1 MREYAQST
9 VYVRKVIDKKMM
21 IKESAPEFSVS
32 GSNVEDERE
41 EPKIDGEKD
50 PDFSQMIKESAPE
63 FSVSGSDVED
73 EREEPK
79 IDGEKDPDFSQ
90 KLNDTVSLSMPAVA
104 SASKSGIR
112 RSTRH
117 RKLRGEKALIVSAN
131 QTLKELK
138 IQIMH
143 AFSVAPFDQNLSI
156 DGRCLTDDSATLGS
170 LGVIP
175 ESIICLKVQLST
187 VLMGTDTLAVF
198 QNLMTC
204 LYSTSTAFLGL
215 NTWVQ
220 RIDKIFFCKVS
231 YAHQGSIY

>member
-175 ESIICLKVQLST
+175 ESIICLKADEPIADYAAMDDVYQ
-187 VLMGTDTLAVF
+187 VCMPEEGFKGTGL
-198 QNLMTC
+198 
-204 LYSTSTAFLGL
+204 LG
-215 NTWVQ
+215 
-220 RIDKIFFCKVS
+220 
-231 YAHQGSIY
+231 H